1 VAAAAESWPPEG
13 AEALEVEFLYDRLAE
28 LGFGYGPAFE
38 GVRAA
43 WRRGDELFAEVALP
57 EEQADLA
64 ERFGIHPALLDAALH
79 TAFLAG
85 EAAGV
90 RVPFAWSGVR
100 LAASGASSL
109 RVRLVAAGDDA
120 FGLTAV
126 DEAGAAVVSVG
137 SLTTRAVE
145 QDQLERARR
154 ARRES
159 LFRLDWVELQAPSVN
174 GRPQRVALLGE
185 RLELGAAGI
194 DAQSYPDL
202 DALAEAIDTDT
213 GPPDFVITPV
223 SPAAGAGDVVEG
235 ARDVVHRTL
244 ELLQAW
250 SAEERFADSQ
260 LVLLTE
266 GAVAASGDESPELA
280 TAPLWGLVRSAQS
293 EEPGRFVLVDV
304 DDSEASRAA
313 LGKALSSGEPQL
325 AVRDGRMLA
334 PSLARVEPGEPEPSP
349 PPLNPEGTVLVT
361 GGTGG
366 IGALLARHLATEHG
380 VRHLLLVSRRGPEA
394 EGASELQAEL
404 EGLGCEARVAAC
416 DVSDRQAL
424 AELIESIPRE
434 HPLTAV
440 IHSAAVLDDGLIAS
454 LDRERVDRVLRPKID
469 AAHHLHELTEDLEL
483 SWFVLFSSVVAVLGG
498 PGQGNYTAANTFLEA
513 LAQRRRAQGLSG
525 TALAWGLWGQASLMA
540 SDLGEAELLELSRQ
554 IRARLGLAPIAP
566 EDGLALFDASLG
578 LEEPVLAPAQLDR
591 AALREQAREGSLSPV
606 LRGLVRV
613 PRRSAPEEGSSLAE
627 RLASL
632 PESEWEEA
640 ILKLVQAHVAAVLGH
655 ASPEAID
662 PQRNFLELG
671 FDSLGVIQLRNR
683 LAQATGVRLTVA
695 VVADNPTPAALAGH
709 LRVHFGGGGAG
720 VRAAEQDK
728 GTLTELFRLAVKDGR
743 AEDGLR
749 LLREA
754 SNLRPAFA
762 STADL
767 DAPPDVQTLS
777 TGDEAPTMICF
788 HSFIAGSTTQQ
799 FARFTHGL
807 TGARDVYA
815 VSLPGFGRDELM
827 PASWSAAVEALAA
840 SVRPIAERGE
850 FVIVGYCSGGAL
862 ANGVAETLEREG
874 MAPSGFVMIDPY
886 ISQRQELFDR
896 VFDEVAPKVIDLA
909 SEEFVSIDDDSLLS
923 MGTYMRLFQEWRPA
937 RLETPVL
944 WLRAT
949 DPLIQADGEVH
960 FPPSFPAPECVVDI
974 QADHFTVI
982 QESAEAA
989 AQAAE
994 TWLTEKEALA
1004 QV

>member
-1 VAAAAESWPPEG
+1 V
-13 AEALEVEFLYDRLAE
+13 
-28 LGFGYGPAFE
+28 
-38 GVRAA
+38 
-43 WRRGDELFAEVALP
+43 
-57 EEQADLA
+57 
-64 ERFGIHPALLDAALH
+64 
-79 TAFLAG
+79 
-85 EAAGV
+85 
-90 RVPFAWSGVR
+90 
-100 LAASGASSL
+100 
-109 RVRLVAAGDDA
+109 
-120 FGLTAV
+120 TAV
-126 DEAGAAVVSVG
+126 DEAGTAVVSVG
-137 SLTTRAVE
+137 SLTTRPVE

-174 GRPQRVALLGE
+174 GRPRRVALLGE
-185 RLELGAAGI
+185 RLDPGAAGV
-194 DAQSYPDL
+194 DAESHPDL
-202 DALAEAIDTDT
+202 GALAEALDADADRL
-213 GPPDFVITPV
+213 DFVIAPV
-223 SPAAGAGDVVEG
+223 LPDAEARDVVEG

-250 SAEERFADSQ
+250 STDERFAGSQ

-266 GAVAASGDESPELA
+266 GAVAAAGDESPELT

-304 DDSEASRAA
+304 DGSEASRAA

-325 AVRDGRMLA
+325 ALRDGELLA
-334 PSLARVEPGEPEPSP
+334 PRLARVESGEPEPSP
-349 PPLNPEGTVLVT
+349 PPLDPEGTVLIT

-366 IGALLARHLATEHG
+366 IGALLARHLATGHG

-394 EGASELQAEL
+394 EGAPGLQAEL

-424 AELIESIPRE
+424 AELIESIPGE

-469 AAHHLHELTEDLEL
+469 AAHHLHELTEHLEL
-483 SWFVLFSSVVAVLGG
+483 SWFVLFSSAVAVLGG
-498 PGQGNYTAANTFLEA
+498 PGQGNYTAANAFLEA
-513 LAQRRRAQGLSG
+513 LAQRRRTQGLSG

-540 SDLGEAELLELSRQ
+540 SDLGEEELLELSRQ

-566 EDGLALFDASLG
+566 EDGLALFDASLA
-578 LEEPVLAPAQLDR
+578 LEEPVLAPAHLDR
-591 AALREQAREGSLSPV
+591 GALREQARDGSLSPV

-613 PRRSAPEEGSSLAE
+613 PRRSAHEEGSSLAE
-627 RLASL
+627 RLASV
-632 PESEWEEA
+632 PEAEWDEE
-640 ILKLVQAHVAAVLGH
+640 ILNLVQTHVTAVLGH
-655 ASPEAID
+655 ASSEAID

-671 FDSLGVIQLRNR
+671 FDSLGAIQLRNR
-683 LAQATGVRLTVA
+683 LAQATGIRLEMAAIV
-695 VVADNPTPAALAGH
+695 DHPTPAALAGQ
-709 LRVHFGGGGAG
+709 LRAILGGDDSG
-720 VRAAEQDK
+720 VRPADQDK
-728 GTLTELFRLAVKDGR
+728 GTLTELFRRAVHEKR

-754 SNLRPAFA
+754 SRLRPAYESA
-762 STADL
+762 GDL
-767 DAPPDVQTLS
+767 EAPPDVQAIS
-777 TGDEAPTMICF
+777 TGDESPTIICF
-788 HSFIAGSTTQQ
+788 HSFIAGSTPQQ
-799 FARFTHGL
+799 FARFTRGL
-807 TGARDVYA
+807 TGARDVFT

-840 SVRPIAERGE
+840 AVRPIAERGE
-850 FVIVGYCSGGAL
+850 FVLVGYCSGGAL

-874 MAPSGFVMIDPY
+874 LTPSGFVMIDPY
-886 ISQRQELFDR
+886 ISQRQELFEQ
-896 VFDEVAPKVIDLA
+896 VFDEVGPKVIDL
-909 SEEFVSIDDDSLLS
+909 SSNEFVSIDDDSLLA
-923 MGTYMRLFQEWRPA
+923 MGTYMRLFPEWRPA

-949 DPLIQADGEVH
+949 DPLIQADDGEVH
-960 FPPSFPAPECVVDI
+960 FPPSFQAPECVVDI

-982 QESAEAA
+982 QDSAEAV

-1004 QV
+1004 RV